1 MGGVAGG
8 DEVGVE
14 KVEDDDVDG
23 VGLLLSLVVAV
34 AEVVLGAEGASGR
47 VVDDLDAVD
56 EVLWIKWLCKI
67 ISICLINHSFGQVF

>member
-23 VGLLLSLVVAV
+23 VGLLLSLVVVV

-56 EVLWIKWLCKI
+56 EVLWIKC
-67 ISICLINHSFGQVF
+67 

>member
-56 EVLWIKWLCKI
+56 EVLWIKC
-67 ISICLINHSFGQVF
+67 

>member
-23 VGLLLSLVVAV
+23 VGLLLSLVVVV

-56 EVLWIKWLCKI
+56 EVLWIKSQCKI
-67 ISICLINHSFGQVF
+67 ISMSIINKSFAQA